1 MNTIHIQHDDEG
13 PIEIVDE
20 AEGKL
25 RSLQFGSPA
34 RQSTMFTARPHE
46 LALEYTRTM
55 AAGLLF
61 LAAEPK
67 RILVLGLGGGSLP
80 KFFLY
85 HFPDCHIDVAE
96 IRPAIVDVATRF
108 FDLPTSDDHLHVHLE
123 DGYDFLLRTS
133 PASYDLILIDLH
145 DANGMAPAVDEEGFS
160 ESCRLALRAEGDAV
174 YNLWFGVRPQQE
186 THLRRRL
193 EKTFDHL
200 LRLPIAGKRN
210 CVAYGLNGPI
220 AAASSMTQRA
230 TMGESNLGL
239 ALPQVLEELRK
250 RHPRAFAP

>member
-1 MNTIHIQHDDEG
+1 
-13 PIEIVDE
+13 
-20 AEGKL
+20 
-25 RSLQFGSPA
+25 
-34 RQSTMFTARPHE
+34 
-46 LALEYTRTM
+46 
-55 AAGLLF
+55 
-61 LAAEPK
+61 
-67 RILVLGLGGGSLP
+67 
-80 KFFLY
+80 
-85 HFPDCHIDVAE
+85 
-96 IRPAIVDVATRF
+96 
-108 FDLPTSDDHLHVHLE
+108 
-123 DGYDFLLRTS
+123 
-133 PASYDLILIDLH
+133 
-145 DANGMAPAVDEEGFS
+145 
-160 ESCRLALRAEGDAV
+160 V

>member
-1 MNTIHIQHDDEG
+1 MNTIHIHHDDDG

-80 KFFLY
+80 KFFLH
-85 HFPDCHIDVAE
+85 HFPNCHIDVVE

-108 FDLPTSDDHLHVHLE
+108 FKLPTSDEHLHVHLE
-123 DGYDFLLRTS
+123 DGYDFLLRV
-133 PASYDLILIDLH
+133 PAATYDLIFIDLH
-145 DANGMAPAVDEEGFS
+145 DAHGMAPVVNEEGFS
-160 ESCRLALRAEGDAV
+160 ESCRLALRAEGVAV
-174 YNLWFGVRPQQE
+174 HNLWYGVRPQQE
-186 THLRRRL
+186 MHLRRRL
-193 EKTFDHL
+193 EKTFHHL

-210 CVAYGLNGPI
+210 CVAYGLSRPI
-220 AAASSMTQRA
+220 AAASSMTRRA

-239 ALPQVLEELRK
+239 ALPQVLEELRQ
-250 RHPRAFAP
+250 RHPGAFAL